1 MIRKKADLNTE
12 FVYNFI
18 EEDKGSFLYLRTQ
31 WNGEV
36 NIHEFARI
44 EEPKI
49 VCLRLLTSHL
59 KEMEISE

>member
-1 MIRKKADLNTE
+1 MIKKKDDLNTG

-18 EEDKGSFLYLRTQ
+18 DEKTESFLYLRTQ
-31 WNGEV
+31 WNGQV
-36 NIHEFARI
+36 YVHEFASI

-59 KEMEISE
+59 KEMEIS